1 MSRLLA
7 IYIRCQTFDEN
18 YQRLVV
24 TRQRVCLYIPTMS
37 YPIQVVVRETGL
49 SAHVLRVWEKRYGAV
64 VPQRTATQ
72 RRVYSDADVHRLKLL
87 RQTTLLGHPI
97 GSIANLPDEAL
108 EALIKAA
115 AARAPIPS
123 PRPIDVGAQMP
134 DPPIILDCIEAV
146 KAFDAGALNALLE
159 RAAVEAGHTTLL
171 RQVLTPLAQRL
182 GDLWSGGILR
192 MAHEHFATVVIRSFL
207 LNPARQYVGVNA
219 TATLVVSTPQG
230 QLHELGAVMA
240 TALASEQGW
249 HAVYLGPSLPAA
261 EIAGIASQS
270 RARAVALSI
279 VYPDDDPNVER
290 ELHDLRRFLPGNIA
304 IIVGGRAAEH
314 YHAALDATGAILA
327 KDLAQLQVELA
338 KIRSTRP

>member
-7 IYIRCQTFDEN
+7 IYIRCQTFDEK

-24 TRQRVCLYIPTMS
+24 TRQRVCLYIPTMF

-64 VPQRTATQ
+64 VPLRTATQ

-108 EALIKAA
+108 ETLIKAA

-123 PRPIDVGAQMP
+123 PRPIDDGAQI
-134 DPPIILDCIEAV
+134 PIILDCIEAV
-146 KAFDAGALNALLE
+146 KALDADALNALLE

-171 RQVLTPLAQRL
+171 RQVLTPLAHRL

-207 LNPARQYVGVNA
+207 LNPARQYAGVNA

-261 EIAGIASQS
+261 EIAGIASKS

-304 IIVGGRAAEH
+304 MIVGGRAAEY